1 MNDCASAERIISS
14 WVESGGIDASA
25 LSELQTHLASCADCS
40 RRHAGILPLILRDA
54 GDRDAL
60 RLQVAPPADLAERVL
75 ESLPGAR
82 TRRLLPALP
91 RGVAYAAAAA
101 VLLLIVS
108 GGLLA
113 FRAGFARGARA
124 DGGGLVVRFEL
135 AAPEARSVYLIGD
148 FTDWQEQGVALTDR
162 EGDGLWEVTVRLR
175 KGRAYTYNF
184 LIDGEEWV
192 VDPRASVNV
201 DDGFGGKSSV
211 IVL

>member
-1 MNDCASAERIISS
+1 MNGCASAERIVSS
-14 WVESGGIDASA
+14 WVQSGAIDASERSA
-25 LSELQTHLASCADCS
+25 LQAHLDSCADCS
-40 RRHAGILPLILRDA
+40 RRHAALLPLILRDA

-60 RLQVAPPADLAERVL
+60 RAVVAPPADLAERVL
-75 ESLPGAR
+75 ERLPGAR
-82 TRRLLPALP
+82 TRRLLPTLP
-91 RGVAYAAAAA
+91 RGLAYAAAAA
-101 VLLLIVS
+101 VLLLAS

-113 FRAGFARGARA
+113 YRAGLTRGARA
-124 DGGGLVVRFEL
+124 DGSPLVVRFEL
-135 AAPEARSVYLIGD
+135 AAPDARSVLLIGD

-192 VDPRASVNV
+192 VDPKASVNV